1 FDVSKNIVLVPT
13 FRESE
18 VDTYFGVFER
28 IAIALNW
35 PKDVWS
41 FLLQCK
47 LIGKAQEVCSSLSLE
62 DSLQYEVVK
71 TTILRAY
78 KLVPE
83 AYRQRFRNLRKL
95 LLQTFV
101 EFGREKETLLDK
113 WCASSRV
120 NDFDSLRELV
130 LLEEFKNCLPDR
142 VVVYPNER
150 KVSSV
155 SEAAV
160 LADEFVLIHKN
171 V

>member
-1 FDVSKNIVLVPT
+1 NIVLVPP
-13 FRESE
+13 FQESE

-47 LIGKAQEVCSSLSLE
+47 LIGKAQEVFSSLSLE

-71 TTILRAY
+71 TTILQFA
-78 KLVPE
+78 
-83 AYRQRFRNLRKL
+83 RK
-95 LLQTFV
+95 
-101 EFGREKETLLDK
+101 KETLLDK
-113 WCASSRV
+113 WCASSKV
-120 NDFDSLRELV
+120 NDFDSLRELM
-130 LLEEFKNCLPDR
+130 LLEEFKTCLPDR
-142 VVVYPNER
+142 VVVYLNER

-160 LADEFVLIHKN
+160 LADEFVLTHKN
-171 V
+171 VF

>member
-1 FDVSKNIVLVPT
+1 NIVLVPP

-18 VDTYFGVFER
+18 VDTHFGVFER

-71 TTILRAY
+71 TTIL
-78 KLVPE
+78 
-83 AYRQRFRNLRKL
+83 Q
-95 LLQTFV
+95 
-101 EFGREKETLLDK
+101 KETLLDK
-113 WCASSRV
+113 WCASSKV
-120 NDFDSLRELV
+120 NDFDSLGELV

-142 VVVYPNER
+142 VVVYLNER

-160 LADEFVLIHKN
+160 LADEFVLTHKN
-171 V
+171 VF